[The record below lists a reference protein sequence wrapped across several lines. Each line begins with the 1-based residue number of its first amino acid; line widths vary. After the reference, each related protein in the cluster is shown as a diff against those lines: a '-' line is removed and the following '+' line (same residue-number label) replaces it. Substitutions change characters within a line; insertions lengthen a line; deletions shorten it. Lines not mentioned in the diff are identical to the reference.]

1 MTNLGDKIKH
11 YRKAA
16 SLTQKELADKV
27 GLSASAIR
35 MYEANKREPKLE
47 IIKEIGNAL
56 GVPPSELIKFKG
68 TDSNSRFNI
77 TLGIEPGVIE
87 SEYNEDVE
95 DLVDL
100 IGHLT
105 YLYDE
110 DKEKYNAIK
119 TILTSWFK
127 ESHGGIDKK

>member
-1 MTNLGDKIKH
+1 MTNLGDNIKH

-16 SLTQKELADKV
+16 SLTQKELGDKINKAEV
-27 GLSASAIR
+27 TIR
-35 MYEANKREPKLE
+35 KYENGQREPKLE

-68 TDSNSRFNI
+68 TDSNSRFKI

>member
-1 MTNLGDKIKH
+1 M
-11 YRKAA
+11 
-16 SLTQKELADKV
+16 
-27 GLSASAIR
+27 
-35 MYEANKREPKLE
+35 
-47 IIKEIGNAL
+47 

-68 TDSNSRFNI
+68 TDSNSRFKI

-127 ESHGGIDKK
+127 EHHGGIDKK